1 MLKVDHVWLI
11 LRDYHFLIG
20 VTPTEIF
27 VIPGEARDDK
37 VFNLIGEYV
46 PILLLLDAK
55 N

>member
-11 LRDYHFLIG
+11 LRDYHFLIWG
-20 VTPTEIF
+20 RRKKAPSSRY
-27 VIPGEARDDK
+27 ARDDGA
-37 VFNLIGEYV
+37 FNLIEEYV